1 MINNTQAIA
10 IHLIWYQSTFRSI
23 NFFLHQQMSSE
34 SSNSGFMP
42 STATRTAVYDPAN
55 PATNLLAVNMSNIT
69 RLTNVNYLM
78 WSRQIQALLEGH
90 ELHSFLEKINST
102 PEAVINN
109 NGLVEPN
116 PAYAPWRR
124 QDRLL
129 YSAIIG
135 AISLPVQPLVASA
148 TTTHEVWST
157 LNLIFGTPTRG
168 HIKQLKYQIKSC
180 TKGTKT
186 ISEYMRTIKTK
197 SDELALLGKPLD
209 AEDLIEQ
216 ILAGLPEEYKSE
228 IDAVN
233 GRDSLIS
240 FSELTEKLLNR
251 EAVIVCDQPNTPSFP
266 VTANAVSKS
275 NNNNNNNRGPWKPS
289 FTPRNNNYTNNNN
302 FNSNNGGRGPR
313 PYLGRCQACGI
324 QGHSAQHCPSFK
336 VVATDAVSH
345 ANNNSHWRP
354 MAHTAFVNAHHPDAW
369 LMDSGASHHVTS
381 DMNNLASH
389 VQYSGPDGVV
399 VGNGATLPITHT
411 GSLSLKSP
419 SRDFSLNNVLY
430 APSMQKNL
438 ISVNRFCKTN
448 KTSVEFFPHMFQVK
462 DLQTGTPVLTA
473 PANGNVYEWPPG
485 QPRTPLA
492 LTTTTSSSSLDWHHR
507 LGHPA
512 FPVLQKIS
520 SSFSPGFSCRNLNS
534 SHCNACSI
542 NKSHKLPFHDTSIS
556 SSRPLQVI
564 FSDVWSSPIHSFD
577 GFKYYLLLVDHFT
590 RYMWFFPLKLKSQVA
605 ATFIKYKQLVETQFN
620 TKITTLYTDN
630 GGEFIALR
638 SFLADNGI
646 SHLTTPPHTPEHN
659 GLSERRHRHIVE
671 TGLALLTHAS
681 IPTHYWTYALAAAV
695 YLINRMPTKVLS
707 MDSPYLR
714 LFGAS
719 PNYSKLRVFGCLCYP
734 WLRPYTTNKLQ
745 PRSTPCVFLGYSLT
759 QSAYLCFDPTT
770 SRMFISRHVL
780 FVENKF
786 PFTSLTASTP
796 PLEDN
801 QEAAWMP
808 VVTPTP
814 HHQAL
819 VPESPTAV
827 HSQATT
833 PTTTTSGEPTSA
845 TTTSPISTSSEDQ
858 PPTTESSGGITEH
871 DNATALT
878 QQPQHQM
885 VTRSQNQIVK
895 PNPKYCLSATLA
907 PYIEPNTI
915 QQALAD
921 ERWRKSAC
929 AEFNAAIANHTWDL
943 VPAEEATNIIGNK
956 WLFRIKFNADGT
968 VDKLKTR
975 LVGKGFHQRPGI
987 DYHETFS
994 PVIKSPTIRL
1004 LLGQAAK
1011 YNWPIKQLDI
1021 NNAFLQGTLTE
1032 DVYMVQPSGFI
1043 DRDRPNHVC
1052 KLNKALYGLKQAP
1065 RAWYTELKN
1074 YLLNLGF
1081 KNSIADASLFFYIA
1095 NDTYLFV
1102 LIYVDDIII
1111 TGNSDEKIRG
1121 LINTLSARFSLKDL
1135 GDLSYF
1141 LGIEVL
1147 RTQHGI
1153 HLSQQK
1159 YIGDLLYHNNMTNAK
1174 PVPTPMSA
1182 STNLSIRDGHTLDNP
1197 AEYRTLVGSL
1207 QYLLLTR
1214 PDIAFAVNKLSQ
1226 FMHKPTTTHWTAAKR
1241 VLRYLAGTYTSDI
1254 FLSRFSN
1261 LSLHAYSDA
1270 DWAGNKDDYTS
1281 TGAYVVFLG
1290 QHPISWSA
1298 KKQTGVARSSTEAE
1312 YRAVSAAASEVRWLF
1327 SLLREVGVKVDSVP
1341 TIYCDNVGATYLSAN
1356 PVFHSRMKHLALDY
1370 HFIREQVQKGTLRVT
1385 HVSSKDQL
1393 ADGLTKPLPRSRFG
1407 TLFTKIGITNRAPS

>member
-1 MINNTQAIA
+1 M
-10 IHLIWYQSTFRSI
+10 ST
-23 NFFLHQQMSSE
+23 E
-34 SSNSGFMP
+34 SSTTGSMP
-42 STATRTAVYDPAN
+42 ATATRTAIYDASN
-55 PATNLLAVNMSNIT
+55 PENTLLAVNMSNIT
-69 RLTNVNYLM
+69 RLTTTNYLM
-78 WSRQIQALLEGH
+78 WSKQIQALLEGH
-90 ELHSFLEKINST
+90 ELHSFLEKTPST
-102 PEAVINN
+102 PEAVLTN

-157 LNLIFGTPTRG
+157 LNLVFGTPTRG

-180 TKGTKT
+180 VKGTKT
-186 ISEYMRTIKTK
+186 IGEYMRTIKTK
-197 SDELALLGKPLD
+197 SDELALLGKPID

-233 GRDSLIS
+233 GRDNLIS

-251 EAVIVCDQPNTPSFP
+251 EAMIMCDQPPTPNFP
-266 VTANAVSKS
+266 VTANVASRNNNPNYNNRGSWRPSITPRNTS
-275 NNNNNNNRGPWKPS
+275 NNNH
-289 FTPRNNNYTNNNN
+289 NN
-302 FNSNNGGRGPR
+302 FNQNNGGRGPR
-313 PYLGRCQACGI
+313 PYLGRCQACGT
-324 QGHSAQHCPSFK
+324 QGHSVQRCPSFRI
-336 VVATDAVSH
+336 VSADTGSH
-345 ANNNSHWRP
+345 INNNPQWRP
-354 MAHTAFVNAHHPDAW
+354 TVNTALLNKQHPDAW

-389 VQYSGPDGVV
+389 MQYTGPDGIMI
-399 VGNGATLPITHT
+399 GNGANLPITHT
-411 GSLSLKSP
+411 GSLSLTTP
-419 SRDFSLNNVLY
+419 SRHFTLSNVLY
-430 APSMQKNL
+430 APAMQKNL

-448 KTSVEFFPHMFQVK
+448 QTSVEFFPDMFQVK

-473 PANGNVYEWPPG
+473 PVNGNVYEWPPD
-485 QPRTPLA
+485 QSRTPLA
-492 LTTTTSSSSLDWHHR
+492 LSTTTSSSFFDWHHR

-512 FPVLQKIS
+512 FPILQKIS

-534 SHCNACSI
+534 LHCNACSI
-542 NKSHKLPFHDTSIS
+542 NKSHKLPFHETSIS
-556 SSRPLQVI
+556 SSRPLQVV

-605 ATFIKYKQLVETQFN
+605 ATFINFKQLVETQFN
-620 TKITTLYTDN
+620 TKLTTLYSDN

-638 SFLADNGI
+638 AFLAENGI

-659 GLSERRHRHIVE
+659 GMSERRHRHIVE
-671 TGLALLTHAS
+671 TGLSLLTHAS
-681 IPTHYWTYALAAAV
+681 IPPSYWTYAFAAAV
-695 YLINRMPTKVLS
+695 YLINRMPTKVLA

-714 LFGAS
+714 LFGAT

-734 WLRPYTTNKLQ
+734 WLRPYNTNKLE
-745 PRSTPCVFLGYSLT
+745 PRSTPCIFLGYSLT
-759 QSAYLCFDPTT
+759 QSAYFCFDPST
-770 SRMFISRHVL
+770 SRLFTSRHVS

-786 PFTSLTASTP
+786 PFPSLAALP
-796 PLEDN
+796 PTNEDI

-808 VVTPTP
+808 SIQLTS
-814 HHQAL
+814 HQQVR
-819 VPESPTAV
+819 VPQSPTAD
-827 HSQATT
+827 HSPVTMSD
-833 PTTTTSGEPTSA
+833 P
-845 TTTSPISTSSEDQ
+845 SPPSDDSSPPVAPSTSSSSPDQ
-858 PPTTESSGGITEH
+858 PSATDSTTDINTHEE
-871 DNATALT
+871 AT
-878 QQPQHQM
+878 QQPKHQM
-885 VTRSQNQIVK
+885 VTRSKNLIVK
-895 PNPKYCLSATLA
+895 PNPKYCLSATLS
-907 PYIEPNTI
+907 PHLEPHTI

-921 ERWRKSAC
+921 EQWRKSAFK
-929 AEFNAAIANHTWDL
+929 EFNAAIANHTWDL
-943 VPAEEATNIIGNK
+943 VPAEEATNVIGNR
-956 WLFRIKFNADGT
+956 WLFRTKFKADGT
-968 VDKLKTR
+968 VDCLKTR
-975 LVGKGFHQRPGI
+975 LVGKGYHQRPGI

-994 PVIKSPTIRL
+994 LVIKSPTIRL

-1011 YNWPIKQLDI
+1011 YNWPVKQLDI
-1021 NNAFLQGTLTE
+1021 NNAFLQGNLTD

-1074 YLLNLGF
+1074 FLLSLGF
-1081 KNSIADASLFFYIA
+1081 KNSVADASLFFYIA
-1095 NDTYLFV
+1095 NNTYLFI
-1102 LIYVDDIII
+1102 LIYVDDIIV
-1111 TGNSDEKIRG
+1111 TGNSDTNIRG
-1121 LINTLSARFSLKDL
+1121 LINTLSSRFSLKDL
-1135 GDLSYF
+1135 DDLSYF

-1147 RTQHGI
+1147 RTDYGF
-1153 HLSQQK
+1153 HLSQRK
-1159 YIGDLLYHNNMTNAK
+1159 YIGDLLHRENMTNAK

-1182 STNLSIRDGHTLDNP
+1182 STSLSIRDGQPLDNP
-1197 AEYRTLVGSL
+1197 AAYRTLVGSL
-1207 QYLLLTR
+1207 QYLLLTS
-1214 PDIAFAVNKLSQ
+1214 PDIAFAVSKLSQ

-1241 VLRYLAGTYTSDI
+1241 VLRYLAGTYTSGI
-1254 FLSRFSN
+1254 FLSRYSN

-1312 YRAVSAAASEVRWLF
+1312 YRAVSATASEVRWLY
-1327 SLLREVGVKVDSVP
+1327 SLLREVGIKVDSVP

-1370 HFIREQVQKGTLRVT
+1370 HFIREQVQNGTLRVT

-1393 ADGLTKPLPRSRFG
+1393 ADGLTKPLPRTRFG
-1407 TLFTKIGITNRAPS
+1407 LLFSKIGITNRAPS